1 MCTELFLAIIYFST
15 IFIVNFF
22 LFKLLRTYTKR
33 IMYLLKIQNIFKQ
46 KNIKSIETFVF
57 LYLYLQKD
65 RKNKNLLSLLNI
77 YGRESDVLTIG
88 NIYSFLS
95 KNFSNQSSKNEI
107 SNFYFELLENQYLS
121 KEINLKKI
129 VELV

>member
-1 MCTELFLAIIYFST
+1 
-15 IFIVNFF
+15 
-22 LFKLLRTYTKR
+22 
-33 IMYLLKIQNIFKQ
+33 MYLLKIQNIFKQ
-46 KNIKSIETFVF
+46 KNIKSIETFVL

-121 KEINLKKI
+121 KEMN
-129 VELV
+129 